1 MSNPIELHIINTL
14 EDRFVFDNTSDN
26 NFIMSYDINNE
37 KLVENKCL
45 IYITALNNNPQY
57 NSFEDKT
64 NTFLQ
69 GTISLFIYAKVKS
82 KVDIKNRL
90 TDKIK
95 YEYANQVLQ
104 ILENITIE
112 NLEYD
117 VEDITL
123 NYRMLL
129 QNPRI
134 NYTIP
139 TTAGIAEFGI
149 NFECFYERL

>member
-45 IYITALNNNPQY
+45 IYLTALNNNPQY
-57 NSFEDKT
+57 SSFEDKT

>member
-45 IYITALNNNPQY
+45 IYLTALNNNPQY

>member
-1 MSNPIELHIINTL
+1 MSNPIELHIINAL
-14 EDRFVFDNTSDN
+14 EDRFIFDNTSDN

-45 IYITALNNNPQY
+45 IFLTALNNNPEY
-57 NSFEDKT
+57 ASFEDKT

-104 ILENITIE
+104 ILENISID

-123 NYRMLL
+123 NYRMNLV
-129 QNPRI
+129 NPRI

-139 TTAGIAEFGI
+139 ATSGIAEFGI

>member
-45 IYITALNNNPQY
+45 IYLTALNNNPQY
-57 NSFEDKT
+57 SSFEDKT

-104 ILENITIE
+104 ILENITID
-112 NLEYD
+112 NLEYN

>member
-14 EDRFVFDNTSDN
+14 ENRFVFDNTSDN

-45 IYITALNNNPQY
+45 IYLTALNNNPEY
-57 NSFEDKT
+57 SSFEDKT

-104 ILENITIE
+104 ILENITID

>member
-45 IYITALNNNPQY
+45 IFLTALNNNPQY
-57 NSFEDKT
+57 SSFEDKT

-104 ILENITIE
+104 ILENITID

>member
-45 IYITALNNNPQY
+45 IYLTALNNNPQY
-57 NSFEDKT
+57 SSFEDKT

-104 ILENITIE
+104 ILENITID

>member
-45 IYITALNNNPQY
+45 IFLTALNNNPQY
-57 NSFEDKT
+57 SSFEDKT

-95 YEYANQVLQ
+95 
-104 ILENITIE
+104 
-112 NLEYD
+112 
-117 VEDITL
+117 
-123 NYRMLL
+123 
-129 QNPRI
+129 
-134 NYTIP
+134 
-139 TTAGIAEFGI
+139 
-149 NFECFYERL
+149 

>member
-45 IYITALNNNPQY
+45 IYLTALNNNPQY

-104 ILENITIE
+104 ILENITID

-139 TTAGIAEFGI
+139 TTAGIAEFVI

>member
-45 IYITALNNNPQY
+45 IYLTALNNNPQY

-82 KVDIKNRL
+82 KVDNKNRL

-104 ILENITIE
+104 ILENITID

>member
-1 MSNPIELHIINTL
+1 MSNPIELHIINSL
-14 EDRFVFDNTSDN
+14 EERFVFDETSN
-26 NFIMSYDINNE
+26 NDFIMSYDINNE

-45 IYITALNNNPQY
+45 VFLTALNNNPQY
-57 NSFEDKT
+57 SGFENKT

-82 KVDIKNRL
+82 KIDNKNRL
-90 TDKIK
+90 TDSIK
-95 YEYANQVLQ
+95 YQFANQILR
-104 ILENITIE
+104 ILENISIADLSYE
-112 NLEYD
+112 
-117 VEDITL
+117 VETETL
-123 NYRMLL
+123 LYRMLL

-139 TTAGIAEFGI
+139 TTSGIAEFGI

>member
-45 IYITALNNNPQY
+45 IYLTALNNNPQY
-57 NSFEDKT
+57 SSFEDKT

-139 TTAGIAEFGI
+139 TTAGISEFGI
-149 NFECFYERL
+149 NFECFY

>member
-45 IYITALNNNPQY
+45 IYLTALNNNPQY

-104 ILENITIE
+104 ILENITID

>member
-1 MSNPIELHIINTL
+1 MSNPIELHIINSL
-14 EDRFVFDNTSDN
+14 EDRFVFDDTSN
-26 NFIMSYDINNE
+26 NDFIMSYDINNE

-45 IYITALNNNPQY
+45 VFLTALNNNPQY
-57 NSFEDKT
+57 SEYENKT

-69 GTISLFIYAKVKS
+69 GSISLFIYAKVKS
-82 KVDIKNRL
+82 KIDNKNRL
-90 TDKIK
+90 TDNIK
-95 YEYANQVLQ
+95 YQFANQILR
-104 ILENITIE
+104 ILENISIE
-112 NLEYD
+112 NLSYE
-117 VEDITL
+117 VEDTTL
-123 NYRMLL
+123 YYRMLL